1 MKLLFKTVKITCLAI
16 FSIFLCKSSSFGQAQ
31 ATDPTQQIQEF
42 TVKID
47 KLGDAKWEVSEK
59 MTQAQWEG
67 FKQGPLVNDP
77 SITKRNMER
86 TLSTYVIE
94 DFNRNIDDMSR
105 TVKMTFTVK
114 AMAQYNGH
122 GDWIYKLGTKNAQIT
137 KLTDISIMSTANTYI
152 NGMLTQQIYKVSFP
166 EGATKVTQTADSFG
180 SIVFTYSLGG
190 GIGSYISWN
199 NILGV
204 LLIIAAIVLF
214 VKAPKPS
221 GGFTISINKKIANT

>member
-1 MKLLFKTVKITCLAI
+1 MKLLFKTATITCLAI
-16 FSIFLCKSSSFGQAQ
+16 FSIFLCTSSSFAQAQ
-31 ATDPTQQIQEF
+31 ATDPTQQVQQF
-42 TVKID
+42 TIKID
-47 KLGDAKWEVSEK
+47 KLGDAKWEVSSR

-94 DFNRNIDDMSR
+94 DFNRNIEDMTR

-122 GDWIYKLGTKNAQIT
+122 GNWLYKLDTKNAQIT
-137 KLTDISIMSTANTYI
+137 KLTDISIMSVGNLYS
-152 NGMLTQQIYKVSFP
+152 NGVLIQQIYKVSFP
-166 EGATKVTQTADSFG
+166 DGATNVQQGADSFG
-180 SIVFTYSLGG
+180 RIIFTYSLGG
-190 GIGSYISWN
+190 GIGSYITWN
-199 NILGV
+199 NIAGI
-204 LLIIAAIVLF
+204 LLIIGAIVLF